1 MNDHEMSLGSKLPTP
16 VKEYYTL
23 PKAAEF
29 LGVSEHTLRTA
40 LKKGLIRSKRT
51 SKAARARFIFHVD
64 WLDEYKRYQ
73 DSPTIGMKVKVWFR
87 KHF

>member
-1 MNDHEMSLGSKLPTP
+1 MIDDKMRIDSKLPIP
-16 VKEYYTL
+16 EKEYYTL

-29 LGVSEHTLRTA
+29 LGVSEHTLRIA

-51 SKAARARFIFHVD
+51 SKAARARFMFHVD

-73 DSPTIGMKVKVWFR
+73 DSPTLSMRVKVWFR